1 LDQLAQLIQEQ
12 HKLKDIVAYMVG
24 EDIVVE
30 DKEDN
35 MKNHSHMNYIVDYMT
50 FYYYYYKIIIKF
62 KQYNL

>member
-1 LDQLAQLIQEQ
+1 LIQEQ
-12 HKLKDIVAYMVG
+12 HKLEDIVAYMVG
-24 EDIVVE
+24 EDMVVEDIVVG